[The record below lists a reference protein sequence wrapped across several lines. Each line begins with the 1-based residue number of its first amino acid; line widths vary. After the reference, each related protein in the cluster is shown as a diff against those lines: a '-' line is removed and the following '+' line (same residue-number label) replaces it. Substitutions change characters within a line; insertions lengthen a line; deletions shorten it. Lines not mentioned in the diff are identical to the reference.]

1 MKTKNYKKDEIKAAL
16 ELYKEEVSIRDI
28 ANTLGCGIS
37 TIQRWAKKAGLGPR
51 QVQNKS
57 TKVEREPTKEQDAPI
72 NKLLLNM
79 ACGNDLSK
87 WVGRSITSLQP
98 REIYEFL
105 RAINLE
111 GELKVTQTVRI

>member
-1 MKTKNYKKDEIKAAL
+1 MAKRIYKEDEIQTAL
-16 ELYKEEVSIRDI
+16 ALYKGGASLRDI
-28 ANTLGCGIS
+28 ADTLGCAVA
-37 TIQRWAKKAGLGPR
+37 TVHYWVKKSKR
-51 QVQNKS
+51 QSDNKEDVP
-57 TKVEREPTKEQDAPI
+57 TPTTKEQDASI

-105 RAINLE
+105 KAINLQ
-111 GELKVTQTVRI
+111 GELKSTQIIKI

>member
-1 MKTKNYKKDEIKAAL
+1 MKTKNYTKDEIQTAL
-16 ELYKEEVSIRDI
+16 DLHKEGMSQQSI
-28 ANTLGCGIS
+28 ANIIGCGIAS
-37 TIQRWAKKAGLGPR
+37 VQRWISKASASSDNNENLPAP
-51 QVQNKS
+51 
-57 TKVEREPTKEQDAPI
+57 PTKAPEPI

-105 RAINLE
+105 KAINLQ
-111 GELKVTQTVRI
+111 GELKSMQTIKI

>member
-1 MKTKNYKKDEIKAAL
+1 MKIKNYTRDEIQTAL
-16 ELYKEEVSIRDI
+16 DLHKEGASMRDI
-28 ANTLGCGIS
+28 AKILGCGIS
-37 TIQRWAKKAGLGPR
+37 TVHGWIKKASAP
-51 QVQNKS
+51 KS
-57 TKVEREPTKEQDAPI
+57 DATKEQDASI

-105 RAINLE
+105 KAINLE
-111 GELKVTQTVRI
+111 GELKVTQTIKI

>member
-1 MKTKNYKKDEIKAAL
+1 MKTKNYKKDEIQAAL
-16 ELYKEEVSIRDI
+16 DLHKEGASMRDI
-28 ANTLGCGIS
+28 AKTLGCGHS
-37 TIQRWAKKAGLGPR
+37 TVYGWIKKANSP
-51 QVQNKS
+51 KS
-57 TKVEREPTKEQDAPI
+57 DATKEQDAPI
-72 NKLLLNM
+72 NKLLLSM